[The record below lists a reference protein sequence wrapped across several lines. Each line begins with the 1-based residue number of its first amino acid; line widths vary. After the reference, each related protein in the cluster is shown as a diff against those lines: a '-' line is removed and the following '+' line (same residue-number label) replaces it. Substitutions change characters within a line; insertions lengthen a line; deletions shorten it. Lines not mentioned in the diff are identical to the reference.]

1 MQIRSNMEQAEI
13 FVFIASF
20 FLIALGFK
28 EPDGPVKKPSEHPPI
43 ILFPESSRYNFRS
56 GRAELSSEFRDHIR
70 TKLKPKI
77 LEVVKQYKDIDAI
90 EVIGHTDGR
99 PINSVE
105 QSISSHNSNLDN
117 NLERVNL
124 GKLSVSRLQPGSNT
138 DLGIMRALAVVQ
150 ELKQSGGGISK
161 LNLRAYSAGQLLLE
175 DGQPAPIDTTDN
187 PERRRIEIRFTKLG
201 RTQVFK

>member
-28 EPDGPVKKPSEHPPI
+28 EPGPNPSEHPPI
-43 ILFPESSRYNFRS
+43 ILFPESSGYNFRS

-99 PINSVE
+99 PT
-105 QSISSHNSNLDN
+105 
-117 NLERVNL
+117 
-124 GKLSVSRLQPGSNT
+124 VS
-138 DLGIMRALAVVQ
+138 
-150 ELKQSGGGISK
+150 
-161 LNLRAYSAGQLLLE
+161 
-175 DGQPAPIDTTDN
+175 
-187 PERRRIEIRFTKLG
+187 
-201 RTQVFK
+201 